1 MSTASIAPTPSHSAL
16 SANLICMASMLSWA
30 AALPAAEFLIGR
42 IPMVEMVALRVALAA
57 LCLLP
62 VWYLAEGRAALR
74 KAAWGRGT
82 LIGTLFALAA
92 LTMLWSQSLTDA
104 VTFAIISTTL
114 PICSLLIEV
123 ALDGRRITAAL
134 LLGVALS
141 IIGGIVAYS
150 AGLGDFGLG
159 LGALVGLVSNIIY
172 AIASRLAVSGLPG
185 MTALGR
191 TTLSLSGA
199 AVMAGI
205 AALVHTGL
213 TGGAGW
219 GEIGLTQVA
228 ALAIYAIFGM
238 AVSFV
243 LWLRAIGQLGIGISS
258 MHMNA
263 TAFYVMI
270 FAWILGAAWIWMQA
284 LGALIVA
291 VGVLIA
297 QGVIPLGSRR
307 AAA

>member
-1 MSTASIAPTPSHSAL
+1 MSSPTTTPPTPNSAL

-42 IPMVEMVALRVALAA
+42 IPMIELTALRVALAA
-57 LCLLP
+57 LCLVP

-74 KAAWGRGT
+74 GANWRRGV
-82 LIGTLFALAA
+82 LIGILFALAA

-123 ALDGRRITAAL
+123 ALDGRRLTAAL

-141 IIGGIVAYS
+141 IIGGVVAYS

-159 LGALVGLVSNIIY
+159 MGAVIGLISNVIY
-172 AIASRLAVSGLPG
+172 AIGSRLAVSALPG

-191 TTLSLSGA
+191 TTLTLSGA
-199 AVMAGI
+199 AVAAGLTAI
-205 AALVHTGL
+205 VHTL
-213 TGGAGW
+213 MTGGAGW
-219 GEIGLTQVA
+219 GEVGLPQVA
-228 ALAIYAIFGM
+228 ALAIYAILGM

-270 FAWILGAAWIWMQA
+270 FAWLLGAAWIWMQA
-284 LGALIVA
+284 FGALIVA
-291 VGVLIA
+291 IGVLIA
-297 QGVIPLGSRR
+297 QGVIPIGPRR
-307 AAA
+307 SAT